1 MGNPWI
7 FRKVL
12 AYLKD
17 GTILTK
23 PTNEEKLQTILE
35 HLQMEIEE
43 KGENIAVK
51 EMRKHISAYT
61 KGMPASSEFRSIINT
76 LNTYKEVE
84 TALKEYFQ
92 NISTFC

>member
-7 FRKVL
+7 FKEITS
-12 AYLKD
+12 YLGHGK
-17 GTILTK
+17 IIEK
-23 PTNEEKLQTILE
+23 PSNEEKLQTILR

-61 KGMPASSEFRSIINT
+61 KSMPDSSSFRSIINT
-76 LNTYKEVE
+76 LNTQNEVE
-84 TALKEYFQ
+84 RALKEYFAQ
-92 NISTFC
+92 